1 MFDDFGV
8 DPWTM
13 AGWRWPG
20 MAHCCQVEHRCGTPT
35 DWREHKT
42 AGKPQSSWMFMGKSM
57 VFLGFFCLTQSI
69 VPCKSYFSK
78 VNQAMQIAFPP
89 ALGENQPG
97 KPGGTLQDIAP
108 GVWTAT
114 FIVTTLPTAMA
125 SRCLGQWCGA
135 VMREACGNW
144 KSQLAET
151 LCSYGNI
158 WRYNL
163 LGSLIDVLSRFSHI
177 HVGIWWR
184 ALFDRNL

>member
-1 MFDDFGV
+1 MDHG
-8 DPWTM
+8 WLEM
-13 AGWRWPG
+13 AGDGPLLPG
-20 MAHCCQVEHRCGTPT
+20 RAPLWDTNGLKGTQNC
-35 DWREHKT
+35 WKT
-42 AGKPQSSWMFMGKSM
+42 TEFMDVHGKIDG
-57 VFLGFFCLTQSI
+57 FLGIFCLTQSI

-177 HVGIWWR
+177 HVGLWWR